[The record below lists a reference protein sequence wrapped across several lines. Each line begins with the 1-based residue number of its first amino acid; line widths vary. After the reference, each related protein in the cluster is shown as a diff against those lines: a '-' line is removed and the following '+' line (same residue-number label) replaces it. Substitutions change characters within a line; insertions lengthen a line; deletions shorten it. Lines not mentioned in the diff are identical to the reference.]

1 MIKPGSRRTPY
12 SGIVLGTY
20 SSYTYSTPAQSANA
34 ASMTPRTLRQERQR
48 YCMLNLRQNRTKQK
62 GGQIMSGI
70 HMLEERLKGLFP
82 DLLGI
87 QFFETTTEL
96 VTARLQVRPD
106 LCTVGGI
113 LHGGAIMA
121 FADTLG
127 AIATVLNLPPDARTA
142 TIESKTNFRRPAPA
156 GSHVI
161 GECTALHRGKSFMTW
176 QTRVTTD
183 DGKLVAFVVQTQA
196 VLS

>member
-1 MIKPGSRRTPY
+1 MDSI
-12 SGIVLGTY
+12 
-20 SSYTYSTPAQSANA
+20 A
-34 ASMTPRTLRQERQR
+34 
-48 YCMLNLRQNRTKQK
+48 MLQ
-62 GGQIMSGI
+62 
-70 HMLEERLKGLFP
+70 ERLKDLFP
-82 DLLGI
+82 DMLGI
-87 QFFETTTEL
+87 QFVEATPEL
-96 VTARLQVRPD
+96 VKASLQVRPE

-113 LHGGAIMA
+113 LHGGALMA

-127 AIATVLNLPPDARTA
+127 AVATVLNLPPDARTA
-142 TIESKTNFRRPAPA
+142 TIESKTNFMRPAPA

-161 GECTALHRGKSFMTW
+161 GDCTALHRGKSFMTW